1 MNEDDIRLLA
11 YVDETLPAAE
21 RAQVEAAIHASPEL
35 ADAVESLRASRLPY
49 RETFAAQVIPPVPAS
64 LSANLEALLRAH
76 AQRHTPATQDD
87 AHAAKP
93 VDPTRTV
100 HLGSPER
107 PMNSENPE
115 RSESPE
121 SLERPMSPVN
131 PVNPVNPVS
140 QMKLESQVSSVSP
153 AASVRVDESRRPS
166 AANDAP
172 AGRRVRA
179 GWLVA
184 AFAAGVTVTAI
195 TLPWLPGALNRS
207 GAGGGGLMTASV
219 TAPPKSPQG
228 TTWVRAAAEYQQL
241 YVRDTIA
248 SVRVDEGDIA
258 RTVSD
263 IRQDDKL
270 DISVPDLRAQGLTF
284 KGVQRL
290 RWQDRTLVQMVYL
303 PETGD
308 PVALC
313 VVRDP
318 RPDQDVAAQQIDRMG
333 VVTWRKGQIGYALI
347 GAPGSV
353 DLKAVAK
360 GLAHGQ
366 TTPLYGLVT
375 LPSLTRAHA
384 AS

>member
-11 YVDETLPAAE
+11 YVDDTLPAAE
-21 RAQVEAAIHASPEL
+21 RAEVEAAIGASPEL
-35 ADAVESLRASRLPY
+35 ADAVEALRASRLPY

-64 LSANLEALLRAH
+64 LSAHLDALLRAH
-76 AQRHTPATQDD
+76 AQRQTPQDGAD
-87 AHAAKP
+87 AMKP
-93 VDPTRTV
+93 
-100 HLGSPER
+100 LS
-107 PMNSENPE
+107 SA
-115 RSESPE
+115 
-121 SLERPMSPVN
+121 SPVA
-131 PVNPVNPVS
+131 
-140 QMKLESQVSSVSP
+140 SVSVN
-153 AASVRVDESRRPS
+153 ASLGPP

-172 AGRRVRA
+172 AARRVRA
-179 GWLVA
+179 GWLLA
-184 AFAAGVTVTAI
+184 AFAAGVAVTAI
-195 TLPWLPGALNRS
+195 TLPWLPGALNRL
-207 GAGGGGLMTASV
+207 GAGHGGLMTASV

-248 SVRVDEGDIA
+248 SVRVDDGDIA

-263 IRQDDKL
+263 IRHDDNL

-318 RPDQDVAAQQIDRMG
+318 RPDQDVAEQKIDRMG

-347 GAPGSV
+347 GAPGSIN
-353 DLKAVAK
+353 LKAVAK
-360 GLAHGQ
+360 GLAQGQ
-366 TTPLYGLVT
+366 VTRLYGLVT
-375 LPSLTRAHA
+375 PPALARGDV

>member
-11 YVDETLPAAE
+11 YVDDTLPAAE
-21 RAQVEAAIHASPEL
+21 RAEVEVAIDASPEL
-35 ADAVESLRASRLPY
+35 ADAVEALRASRLPY

-64 LSANLEALLRAH
+64 LSAHLDALLRAH
-76 AQRHTPATQDD
+76 AQRQTPAVQDGAD
-87 AHAAKP
+87 AVKP
-93 VDPTRTV
+93 
-100 HLGSPER
+100 LNG
-107 PMNSENPE
+107 
-115 RSESPE
+115 
-121 SLERPMSPVN
+121 
-131 PVNPVNPVS
+131 
-140 QMKLESQVSSVSP
+140 VSP
-153 AASVRVDESRRPS
+153 AASVSVDASLGPP

-179 GWLVA
+179 GWLLA
-184 AFAAGVTVTAI
+184 AFAAGVAVTAI
-195 TLPWLPGALNRS
+195 TLPWLPGALNRL

-248 SVRVDEGDIA
+248 SVRVDDGDIA

-263 IRQDDKL
+263 IRHDDKL

-318 RPDQDVAAQQIDRMG
+318 RPDQDVAEQKIDRMG

-347 GAPGSV
+347 GAPGSIN
-353 DLKAVAK
+353 LKAVAK
-360 GLAHGQ
+360 GLAQGQ
-366 TTPLYGLVT
+366 VAPLYGLAT
-375 LPSLTRAHA
+375 PPALTRGDV

>member
-11 YVDETLPAAE
+11 YVDETLTAAE

-76 AQRHTPATQDD
+76 TLQQTAVTRGGAD
-87 AHAAKP
+87 AAKP
-93 VDPTRTV
+93 A
-100 HLGSPER
+100 
-107 PMNSENPE
+107 
-115 RSESPE
+115 
-121 SLERPMSPVN
+121 SPVN
-131 PVNPVNPVS
+131 PVLPTA
-140 QMKLESQVSSVSP
+140 SVHADASRSPP
-153 AASVRVDESRRPS
+153 AANEAR
-166 AANDAP
+166 

-184 AFAAGVTVTAI
+184 AFAAGVAATAI
-195 TLPWLPGALNRS
+195 TLPWLPGALNRV
-207 GAGGGGLMTASV
+207 GAGRGLMTASV
-219 TAPPKSPQG
+219 TAPPKSAQG

-241 YVRDTIA
+241 YVRETIA
-248 SVRVDEGDIA
+248 SVRVDDADIA
-258 RTVSD
+258 RAVSD
-263 IRQDDKL
+263 IRQADKL

-284 KGVQRL
+284 KSMQRL

-313 VVRDP
+313 AVRDA
-318 RPDQDVAAQQIDRMG
+318 RPDQAVAEQTIDRMG

-353 DLKAVAK
+353 NLKAVAS

-366 TTPLYGLVT
+366 VAPLYGLVT
-375 LPSLTRAHA
+375 PPLLTRAPA